1 LFGQAQCEI
10 NVVWGETDA
19 LVWSGTVQRE
29 INVVWGETE
38 ALVYVALL

>member
-1 LFGQAQCEI
+1 M
-10 NVVWGETDA
+10 WGETEA

-38 ALVYVALL
+38 ALVWSGTEIGRASCRERV